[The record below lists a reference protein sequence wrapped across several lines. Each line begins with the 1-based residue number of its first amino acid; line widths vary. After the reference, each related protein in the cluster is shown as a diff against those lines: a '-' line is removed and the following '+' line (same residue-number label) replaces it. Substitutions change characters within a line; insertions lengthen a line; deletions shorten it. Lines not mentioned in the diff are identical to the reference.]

1 MTILL
6 NKPYLKLIASVLALL
21 AVSPSVMADE
31 ASLQK
36 TLDII
41 WLIVAAA
48 LVFFMQ
54 AGFCFLETGLVRK
67 KNSLNVAVKN
77 ITDMMVAIIIYG
89 AVGYAFMFGSS
100 SGGFIG
106 TDGFFL
112 NGVTD
117 PYDLSFFV
125 FQAMFAGTV
134 ATVVSGA
141 VAERMQFG
149 GYVIMALIL
158 AAFVYPVA
166 GHWVWSGDG
175 WLAQQGF
182 IDFAG
187 STVVHS
193 VGAWV
198 ALAGVMI
205 LGPRKGRFNEDG
217 TVNDLTGHDLLL
229 TTIGVFILW
238 MGWFG
243 FNGGSTLAADESIA
257 PVVVNT
263 VIAAAAGGVANL
275 MLSSLTST
283 MIRIERILN
292 GVLGGLVAI
301 TAGVGV
307 VDTHGAIILGAS
319 GGMIAHYGYVFITDV
334 LKLDDPVSAIPVH
347 GFAGAWGT
355 IALVLV
361 MPDSALSMDRVDQLL
376 VQFEGVIVIGIWSFI
391 SGLILFSALKFVG
404 RLRVD
409 EEHEDIGLNVA
420 EHGARTAW
428 LDTLNAMNTVMEN
441 RDLTTRIDIEVG
453 SEAGEVANLFNK
465 LMDSFAAN
473 IQQMK
478 VNSDDVEQTAKN
490 LTDFT
495 EQMNQR
501 LDMQNQQTSEVEQ
514 AVLEMKAQIERL
526 SEHTS
531 HIVKVS
537 EDADTELGSST
548 QVIQFT
554 STAVNAMKE
563 FVYKIESTLV
573 ELEGSASKV
582 GVITQ
587 VISDIAEQTN
597 LLALNA
603 AIEAARAGD
612 HGRGFAVVADE
623 VRKLAQKTQDSVGD
637 IKRLI
642 GDLQSQS
649 QTARELSEQGKNQ
662 TEQSTAAIEMT
673 GMAFNAIVEAV
684 AGVKEVNTI
693 LSTMVQEQ
701 IEATGRIH
709 TSMSEINTL
718 TDNAAHDVER
728 LLNDGRKMSES
739 SEKMNTAISEYKV
752 IH

>member
-1 MTILL
+1 
-6 NKPYLKLIASVLALL
+6 
-21 AVSPSVMADE
+21 MADE

-36 TLDII
+36 TLDIV

-77 ITDMMVAIIIYG
+77 ITDMMVAIMIYG

-141 VAERMQFG
+141 VAERMQFV

-205 LGPRKGRFNEDG
+205 LGPRKGKFNEDG

-243 FNGGSTLAADESIA
+243 FNGGSTLAANESIA
-257 PVVVNT
+257 PVIVNT

-301 TAGVGV
+301 TAGCGV
-307 VDTHGAIILGAS
+307 VDTHGAIIIGAS
-319 GGMIAHYGYVFITDV
+319 GGMIAHYGYVYITNV

-376 VQFEGVIVIGIWSFI
+376 VQFEGVIVIGIWSFVC
-391 SGLILFSALKFVG
+391 GLLLFGALKFVG
-404 RLRVD
+404 KLRVN
-409 EEHEDIGLNVA
+409 EEHEDMGLNVA

-465 LMDSFAAN
+465 LMDSFESN

-478 VNSDDVEQTAKN
+478 INSDDVEQTAKN

-526 SEHTS
+526 SEHTA

-554 STAVNAMKE
+554 STAVNAMKD

-642 GDLQSQS
+642 GDLQSHS
-649 QTARELSEQGKNQ
+649 QTARVLSEEGKQQ

-684 AGVKEVNTI
+684 SGVKEVNTI
-693 LSTMVQEQ
+693 LSSMVQEQ

-709 TSMSEINTL
+709 ASMSEINTL
-718 TDNAAHDVER
+718 TDNAANDVEK
-728 LLNDGRKMSES
+728 LLSDGRKMSES